1 MTPTRLIHAGTLALW
16 LVGAATLAASAAAA
30 RTAQTDSTGKGTSG
44 GKGADTPAERQYSY
58 AYDLLDNSVFR
69 PLTRAFDI
77 ALLAR
82 KASGHPREAAN
93 VDEQDQVRLP
103 STWWQPRIGLRPVTV
118 EQMLSGPGPGTGP
131 APGKWTV
138 TKAKLQGVTPGFQI
152 KDSQGEKFLVKFDPP
167 GSAELST
174 SCDVIGSRLFWA
186 AGYNVPDNSINSF
199 SLDDLEIAKDGS
211 YTNAKGKKQPITR
224 AYLEQLLQRVSP
236 PIAGRYRCT
245 TSRLLAGK
253 PLGAFEYF
261 GRRSD
266 DPDDLVPH
274 ELRREL
280 RGLWVVCAWLNHA
293 DSRGPNS
300 LDMWVTDHDRSFVRH
315 HLIDFSA
322 ILGAG
327 ATGKR
332 AYATGTEYY
341 LDYGVGA
348 FELMTAGLAPFRWEA
363 VVDPNIPA
371 IGFVESK
378 VFHPGNW
385 RPDYPNPA
393 FDEGTRRDNQWGARI
408 VAGFTDDH
416 IRAAVGAAHYSDPRT
431 SEAIV
436 QVLIERRD
444 KLVQRWLGNEHTRGI
459 AAQ

>member
-1 MTPTRLIHAGTLALW
+1 MRHAYFIVAGSLAL
-16 LVGAATLAASAAAA
+16 LLACAPAHSAPASSNAAAA
-30 RTAQTDSTGKGTSG
+30 PDTSSKG
-44 GKGADTPAERQYSY
+44 PAAPAGRQYSY
-58 AYDLLDNSVFR
+58 AYDMLDNSVIR
-69 PLTRAFDI
+69 PLTRSLDV

-82 KASGHPREAAN
+82 KVTRQPREAAN

-152 KDSQGEKFLVKFDPP
+152 KDSQGGKFLVKFDPP
-167 GSAELST
+167 GSAELAT

-186 AGYNVPDNSINSF
+186 AGYNVPDNSIGSF
-199 SLDDLEIAKDGS
+199 SLDDLDIAKDGT
-211 YTNAKGKKQPITR
+211 YTDASGKKQPMTR

-261 GRRSD
+261 GRRAD
-266 DPDDLVPH
+266 DPEDKVPH

-341 LDYGVGA
+341 LDYGVAGR
-348 FELMTAGLAPFRWEA
+348 ELITAGLAPFRWEA
-363 VVDPNIPA
+363 SVDPNIPA

-378 VFHPGNW
+378 VFDPGSW

-393 FDEGTRRDNQWGARI
+393 FDERTERDNRWGARI
-408 VAGFTDDH
+408 VAGFTNDH

-431 SEAIV
+431 AEAIV

-444 KLVQRWLGNEHTRGI
+444 KLIHRWLGNEHTAGLATQSRDSH
-459 AAQ
+459 